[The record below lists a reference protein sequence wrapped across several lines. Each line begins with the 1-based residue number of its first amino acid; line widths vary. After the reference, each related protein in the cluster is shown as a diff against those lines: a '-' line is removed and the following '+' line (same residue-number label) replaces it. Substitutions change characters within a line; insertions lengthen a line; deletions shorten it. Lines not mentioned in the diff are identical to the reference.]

1 MTRDGSGGGVTG
13 VAVVSA
19 HLDDAV
25 LSASIEVATA
35 DRVITVFAGVPPEG
49 TPPGGWDVLTGA
61 PDAAARVRDRHRE
74 DDAALAA
81 LSPQVTALRLGELD
95 LQHRPSGD
103 HNDDGAAGAPPVLAE
118 LGAALADAAQGCGHL
133 YLPAAVGQHPDHVS
147 THRAGFVAAQ
157 RLGVPVTLYAD
168 VPYSVRWGWP
178 ECVTGQPDSPFL
190 RCTAEWDESFAA
202 TGLDREHWRL
212 QVRRLSEEQVA
223 AKSAALECYASQ
235 MPALDAGTARIVT
248 RPDVMAFEVVWT
260 WALDRPVTLADAGV
274 PIDGSC

>member
-1 MTRDGSGGGVTG
+1 MTNGVAG

-25 LSASIEVATA
+25 LSASTEVAAA
-35 DRVITVFAGVPPEG
+35 DRVVTVFAGVPPEG
-49 TPPGGWDVLTGA
+49 TPPGDWDVLTGA
-61 PDAAARVRDRHRE
+61 HDAAARVRDRHLE

-81 LSPQVTALRLGELD
+81 LSPRVTALRLGELD
-95 LQHRPSGD
+95 LQHRPSGV
-103 HNDDGAAGAPPVLAE
+103 PPVLAE
-118 LGAALADAAQGCGHL
+118 LGAALADAARGCRHL

-147 THRAGFVAAQ
+147 THRAGFAAAQ

-178 ECVTGQPDSPFL
+178 ECVTGEPDSPYL
-190 RCTAEWDESFAA
+190 RCTAEWDEAFDA

-212 QVRRLSEEQVA
+212 QVRRLSDAQVA
-223 AKSAALECYASQ
+223 AKVAALERYASQ
-235 MPALDAGTARIVT
+235 MPALDAGTAHIVT

-260 WALDRPVTLADAGV
+260 WALERPVTVDDAGV
-274 PIDGSC
+274 AVDGSC